1 MSSVAIIRA
10 VKNDD
15 IQVPSIFVIWV
26 GASRSASVPLSKLGP
41 NRSLNR
47 VLGLMIKNGF
57 ECDTP

>member
-41 NRSLNR
+41 NRPPNR
-47 VLGLMIKNGF
+47 VLGLMIQNGF
-57 ECDTP
+57 GCDTP